1 MLSRA
6 EHEIFVSTIGFGVGG
21 ESMWLVPSTLQK
33 QMKWVQQASNTLV
46 AAGTVISFLFLILWT
61 ISVVGFM
68 ARTYEA
74 GTRLSETS
82 LIDFLFF
89 NKYLL
94 VVLIGILLVNLGYIM
109 WTLRWIA
116 LNTSQVDK

>member
-1 MLSRA
+1 
-6 EHEIFVSTIGFGVGG
+6 
-21 ESMWLVPSTLQK
+21 MWLVPSTLQK

-46 AAGTVISFLFLILWT
+46 AAGTAISFLFLILWT

-74 GTRLSETS
+74 GTPLSETS
-82 LIDFLFF
+82 LLDFMVF

-94 VVLIGILLVNLGYIM
+94 VVLIGILLIVLGYIM

-116 LNTSQVDK
+116 LNTSQVDQ